1 MLSIIKLTTKG
12 QVSIESIRQDTKFPL
27 ETITYLLKQLK
38 NQAFITLNNGLVE
51 VNTEMRL
58 RMAAVAVE
66 LGADIENMS
75 NFLEWQEFEEIAAV
89 ALTRNDF
96 FVKKNVRFKQNNKRW
111 EIDVVGYKNP
121 IVICIDCKHWRK
133 SIHYS
138 ALRRMVESQVNRVN
152 AFAASLPNPAI
163 DIDCAKWY
171 NVNFVPTILSLLPGS
186 FKFIDNVPIVP
197 VLQLQDFLSQLP
209 AHIGSLKHVKKAFNH
224 L

>member
-1 MLSIIKLTTKG
+1 MQSIIKLTAKG
-12 QVSIESIRQDTKFPL
+12 QVSIESIRNDTKFSL
-27 ETITYLLKQLK
+27 ETTADLLEQLQNQTLIT
-38 NQAFITLNNGLVE
+38 INNGLVE
-51 VNTEMRL
+51 VDTEMRL
-58 RMAAVAVE
+58 RMAATAVE
-66 LGADIENMS
+66 LGADIENIS
-75 NFLEWQEFEEIAAV
+75 NYLEWQEFEEIAAL
-89 ALTRNDF
+89 ALTKNDF

-121 IVICIDCKHWRK
+121 TVICIDCKHWRK

-138 ALRRMVESQVNRVN
+138 ALRRMVDSQVNRVN

-163 DIDCAKWY
+163 DIDCAKWH

-186 FKFIDNVPIVP
+186 FKFIDDVPVVP

-209 AHIGSLKHVKKAFNH
+209 AHIGSLKHFKKSFNH